1 MNNSNLNRDKVRPI
15 LLSEQEIK
23 AASEEYMTPL
33 YLYNLNKIE
42 HQYAKL
48 RNYLPPN
55 FKILYTLKANSNLTI
70 CAKLAQLGCGAD
82 ISSIGEL
89 KAALNTGFSAPQIV
103 FTGPGK
109 TNLELATAIETGIGI
124 IVVESVKEARRLNN
138 LAQKYGKK
146 QDVLIRI
153 NPLYRT
159 NQSCEIRER
168 AGNCGSNDTN
178 GGETP
183 LKIQTIAS
191 SSSKFGLDEEKA
203 IEEITAIE
211 SLDNLNLKGIHIFT
225 ESNVLDYKQLLAS
238 WENTISIANRI
249 NDQGYHIS
257 LLDFGGGVGI
267 PYNSIDSEFDMES
280 FGKELQRIF
289 EDNPYTYHCIVE
301 IGRYMV
307 GEAGCY
313 MTEVVDIKESLGQ
326 KFIILDGGVHQL
338 LRLSMKPASKY
349 IELLGKNGNYTQKVT
364 LGGKLPTPL
373 DIMVEDVMVP
383 ENIEIGDRLVIYNC
397 GAYGFNHSLTNFALH
412 NYPAEVAY
420 SDGKM
425 QLIRETGKIE
435 DFFLNQKLPFAK
447 NLEKELL
454 TSI

>member
-1 MNNSNLNRDKVRPI
+1 MARI
-15 LLSEQEIK
+15 LLSRQEIQ
-23 AASEEYMTPL
+23 AVSEEYGTPL
-33 YLYNLNKIE
+33 YLYNFDKIGN
-42 HQYAKL
+42 QYAKL
-48 RNYLPPN
+48 REHLPQN
-55 FKILYTLKANSNLTI
+55 FSIFYTLKANSNLSI
-70 CAKLAQLGCGAD
+70 CHRLAELGCGAD
-82 ISSIGEL
+82 ISSTGEL
-89 KAALNTGFSAPQIV
+89 KAALKTGFSAPQIV

-109 TNLELATAIETGIGI
+109 TNSELATAIEAGIGI
-124 IVVESVKEARRLNN
+124 IVLESVNEARRLND
-138 LAQKYGKK
+138 LAQKYGKN
-146 QDVLIRI
+146 QDVLMRI

-159 NQSCEIRER
+159 SQSCEIRER
-168 AGNCGSNDTN
+168 SSSCGSNDTN
-178 GGETP
+178 GGEAN
-183 LKIQTIAS
+183 LKSQTIAS
-191 SSSKFGLDEEKA
+191 SSSKFGVDEDRALAEIGA
-203 IEEITAIE
+203 IN
-211 SLDNLNLKGIHIFT
+211 SLSNINLKGIHIFT
-225 ESNVLDYKQLLAS
+225 ESNVLDYNQLLAS
-238 WENTISIANRI
+238 WTNTISIANKI
-249 NDQGYHIS
+249 NDQGYQIS

-280 FGKELQRIF
+280 FGQELQEIF
-289 EDNPYTYHCIVE
+289 ENNPYPYHCIVE
-301 IGRYMV
+301 IGRYLV

-313 MTEVVDIKESLGQ
+313 LTEVVDIKESLGQ

-349 IELLGKNGNYTQKVT
+349 MEVLGKNGNYTQKAT

-420 SDGKM
+420 RNGEM
-425 QLIRETGKIE
+425 ELIREPGNIE
-435 DFFLNQKLPFAK
+435 DFFLNQQLPFAK

>member
-1 MNNSNLNRDKVRPI
+1 MRPI
-15 LLSEQEIK
+15 LLSQKEIQS
-23 AASEEYMTPL
+23 ASEEYGTPL
-33 YLYNLNKIE
+33 YLYNLNKIGR
-42 HQYAKL
+42 QYAKL
-48 RNYLPPN
+48 REHLPQN
-55 FKILYTLKANSNLTI
+55 FNILYTLKANSNLSI
-70 CAKLAQLGCGAD
+70 CHQLAQLGSGAD
-82 ISSIGEL
+82 ISSTGEL
-89 KAALNTGFSAPQIV
+89 TAALKAGFSASQIV

-109 TNLELATAIETGIGI
+109 TNSELAAAIEAGIGI
-124 IVVESVKEARRLNN
+124 IILESVNEARRLNN

-168 AGNCGSNDTN
+168 ASNCGNNNTN
-178 GGETP
+178 IGEAP
-183 LKIQTIAS
+183 KIQTIAS
-191 SSSKFGLDEEKA
+191 SSSKFGVDEDRA
-203 IEEITAIE
+203 IEEIAAID
-211 SLDNLNLKGIHIFT
+211 SLENLNLKGIHIFT
-225 ESNVLDYKQLLAS
+225 ESNVLDYQQLLAS
-238 WENTISIANRI
+238 WTNTISIANRI

-257 LLDFGGGVGI
+257 LLDFGGGIGI
-267 PYNSIDSEFDMES
+267 PYNSIDNEFDMES

-289 EDNPYTYHCIVE
+289 ENNPYPYHCIVE

-313 MTEVVDIKESLGQ
+313 ITEVVDIKESLGQ

-349 IELLGKNGNYTQKVT
+349 MEVLGKNGNYTQKAT

-383 ENIEIGDRLVIYNC
+383 EEIEIGDRLVIYNC

-420 SDGKM
+420 NDGGI
-425 QLIRETGKIE
+425 QLIREPGKIE

-447 NLEKELL
+447 NLEKKSLA
-454 TSI
+454 SI

>member
-1 MNNSNLNRDKVRPI
+1 MNNSNLDRDKIVPI

-23 AASEEYMTPL
+23 AALEEYMTPL

-70 CAKLAQLGCGAD
+70 CEKLAQLGCGAD

-89 KAALNTGFSAPQIV
+89 KAALKTGFSAPQIV

-178 GGETP
+178 GGETG

-191 SSSKFGLDEEKA
+191 RASKFGLDEEKA

-249 NDQGYHIS
+249 NDQGHHIS

-289 EDNPYTYHCIVE
+289 ENNPYTYHCIVE

-313 MTEVVDIKESLGQ
+313 MTEVVDIKESLGE

-349 IELLGKNGNYTQKVT
+349 IEVLGKNGNYTQKVT

>member
-1 MNNSNLNRDKVRPI
+1 MRPT
-15 LLSEQEIK
+15 LLSQNEIQ
-23 AASEEYMTPL
+23 AASEQYGTPL
-33 YLYNLNKIE
+33 YLYNLDKIGR
-42 HQYAKL
+42 QYAKL
-48 RNYLPPN
+48 REYLPPN
-55 FKILYTLKANSNLTI
+55 FSILYTLKANSNLTI
-70 CAKLAQLGCGAD
+70 CHTLAQLGCGAD
-82 ISSIGEL
+82 ISSTGEL
-89 KAALNTGFSAPQIV
+89 KAALKTGFSAPQIV

-109 TNLELATAIETGIGI
+109 TNSELAAAIEAGIGI
-124 IVVESVKEARRLNN
+124 IVLESVNEARRLNN

-159 NQSCEIRER
+159 DRSCEIREK
-168 AGNCGSNDTN
+168 ASSCGSNDTN
-178 GGETP
+178 GEASP
-183 LKIQTIAS
+183 KIQTIAS
-191 SSSKFGLDEEKA
+191 SSSKFGVDEDRA
-203 IEEITAIE
+203 IEEIAAID
-211 SLDNLNLKGIHIFT
+211 SLENLNLKGIHIFT
-225 ESNVLDYKQLLAS
+225 ESNVLDYNQLLAS
-238 WENTISIANRI
+238 WTNTISIANKI

-289 EDNPYTYHCIVE
+289 ENNPYPYNCIVE

-349 IELLGKNGNYTQKVT
+349 MEVLGRDGNYTQKAT

-373 DIMVEDVMVP
+373 DIMVEDAMVP
-383 ENIEIGDRLVIYNC
+383 EDIEIGDRLVIYNC

-425 QLIRETGKIE
+425 EIIREPGNIE
-435 DFFLNQKLPFAK
+435 DFFLNQKLPLLK
-447 NLEKELL
+447 RIDKKLVNL
-454 TSI
+454 I

>member
-23 AASEEYMTPL
+23 AASEEYITPL

-89 KAALNTGFSAPQIV
+89 KAALKTGFSAPQIV

-178 GGETP
+178 GGETG
-183 LKIQTIAS
+183 LKI
-191 SSSKFGLDEEKA
+191 F
-203 IEEITAIE
+203 
-211 SLDNLNLKGIHIFT
+211 
-225 ESNVLDYKQLLAS
+225 
-238 WENTISIANRI
+238 
-249 NDQGYHIS
+249 
-257 LLDFGGGVGI
+257 
-267 PYNSIDSEFDMES
+267 
-280 FGKELQRIF
+280 
-289 EDNPYTYHCIVE
+289 
-301 IGRYMV
+301 
-307 GEAGCY
+307 
-313 MTEVVDIKESLGQ
+313 
-326 KFIILDGGVHQL
+326 
-338 LRLSMKPASKY
+338 
-349 IELLGKNGNYTQKVT
+349 
-364 LGGKLPTPL
+364 
-373 DIMVEDVMVP
+373 
-383 ENIEIGDRLVIYNC
+383 
-397 GAYGFNHSLTNFALH
+397 
-412 NYPAEVAY
+412 
-420 SDGKM
+420 
-425 QLIRETGKIE
+425 
-435 DFFLNQKLPFAK
+435 
-447 NLEKELL
+447 
-454 TSI
+454 